1 MTWKAGN
8 DDTLRGYRFE
18 YDGLDRMAK
27 AQYGEGSLTNGNTG
41 RFNEE
46 VTGYDKAGNIKG
58 LKRCGMIGNSTYGV
72 IDDLAYTYNGNQL
85 QKVEDKATSD
95 GFNDGAN
102 TETEYEYDENGN
114 MTKDLNKNI
123 ADIQY
128 NYLNLPKSLTF
139 SNGDYITYTYDADG
153 NKLRT
158 VHKAGTET
166 LTTDY
171 AGNVTYENGTAKRL
185 LTEAGYVTLK
195 DGKYHYFIQ
204 DHQGN
209 NRVVVGEAG
218 KVEETNHYYPFGGL
232 FASSNSV
239 QPYKYNGKELD
250 SRNGL
255 GWYDYGARFYDAVLG
270 RWNAVDPLSEQDY
283 FMSPYAYCGN
293 NPINRI
299 DPDGMFAD
307 WVEDQNKQI
316 YWDNNATSQATTKKG
331 DTYLGKAVVVFIGSI
346 NEKLGK
352 KGNILDQDAVLA
364 NVTVYGPHGENDIQK
379 YKGYTMSS
387 DPNLFGVVADGSYD
401 VNRIG
406 INEKRGPYNSEWTLN
421 KRGNVP
427 ALNNYNPAYPKRNP
441 GYLNGVFI
449 HRPNNNGFAGKY
461 WNDKK
466 QKYSGVSEGC
476 LLILPTQWKKFNY
489 QLQDVNIFKLK
500 VNRQ

>member
-1 MTWKAGN
+1 MESTTISSK
-8 DDTLRGYRFE
+8 TIRGTTEWSWTKQGKWRKRTTTTPSADCLQAPTPY
-18 YDGLDRMAK
+18 
-27 AQYGEGSLTNGNTG
+27 SPTSTTG
-41 RFNEE
+41 RSW
-46 VTGYDKAGNIKG
+46 T
-58 LKRCGMIGNSTYGV
+58 
-72 IDDLAYTYNGNQL
+72 
-85 QKVEDKATSD
+85 
-95 GFNDGAN
+95 
-102 TETEYEYDENGN
+102 
-114 MTKDLNKNI
+114 
-123 ADIQY
+123 
-128 NYLNLPKSLTF
+128 
-139 SNGDYITYTYDADG
+139 
-153 NKLRT
+153 
-158 VHKAGTET
+158 AGTDWDGM
-166 LTTDY
+166 TT
-171 AGNVTYENGTAKRL
+171 
-185 LTEAGYVTLK
+185 
-195 DGKYHYFIQ
+195 
-204 DHQGN
+204 
-209 NRVVVGEAG
+209 
-218 KVEETNHYYPFGGL
+218 
-232 FASSNSV
+232 
-239 QPYKYNGKELD
+239 
-250 SRNGL
+250 
-255 GWYDYGARFYDAVLG
+255 ARFYDAVLG

>member
-1 MTWKAGN
+1 M
-8 DDTLRGYRFE
+8 
-18 YDGLDRMAK
+18 
-27 AQYGEGSLTNGNTG
+27 
-41 RFNEE
+41 
-46 VTGYDKAGNIKG
+46 
-58 LKRCGMIGNSTYGV
+58 
-72 IDDLAYTYNGNQL
+72 
-85 QKVEDKATSD
+85 
-95 GFNDGAN
+95 
-102 TETEYEYDENGN
+102 
-114 MTKDLNKNI
+114 
-123 ADIQY
+123 
-128 NYLNLPKSLTF
+128 PKSLTF
-139 SNGDYITYTYDADG
+139 SNGDCITYTYDADG

-209 NRVVVGEAG
+209 NRVVVDEAG

-476 LLILPTQWKKFNY
+476 LLILPTQWKKLTTNCKMLIY
-489 QLQDVNIFKLK
+489 LN
-500 VNRQ
+500 